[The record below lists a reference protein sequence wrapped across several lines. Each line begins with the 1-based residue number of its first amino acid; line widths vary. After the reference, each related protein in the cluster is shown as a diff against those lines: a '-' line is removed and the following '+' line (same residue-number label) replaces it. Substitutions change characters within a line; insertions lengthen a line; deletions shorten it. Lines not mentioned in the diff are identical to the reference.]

1 MSVTPLG
8 TIQHLRRFSGG
19 MSLRMSLQTPKQRVT
34 VGTMSPPRR
43 PHLPGPVDFPSSRH
57 YSVVE
62 IYPAPPSLGLEPITS
77 SADTSTAQP
86 GSSEEPDLA
95 HDKVENWTSRVH
107 ADQPFQP
114 DFTLFEPIE
123 PISENTAPVQ
133 DLKSRIDSS
142 LSDRLV
148 YLIRNDPE
156 AAEQLRS
163 EIIKSAINL
172 PTNLQITS
180 HSFDLLFRENNIRS
194 YLAWLPLVAPHH
206 LQQASSL
213 DIRPPISISEVHLN
227 HILKSSPDD
236 LSSILKFLEILVAK
250 DCYSRHLAF
259 TVIRHLVRT
268 QNPTT
273 TVSAI
278 EKICSTVKKL
288 PSSGELV
295 KSSYDFLVVQLANQ
309 GHLSEAVQIFNTSSQ
324 QPESG
329 SNTAFPLTY
338 QVLADQLV
346 SRIKDESLQSR
357 QHWSDM
363 LDNLISRWRVDHKPS
378 LNTWLAKESEYFK
391 PLNLLSPSLTKRISK
406 KYAKVFNNASSVNP
420 EVCHKIYIEKLGHFT
435 SYFRSLFDQ
444 NDHPKFVKAA
454 QLANEIHQILPLRN
468 SLENILENLHQSGT
482 ERYVGTDEQII
493 KSFVLEPPH
502 VLCNKPGQLIEQR
515 TRMCPKFTFENRSD
529 IIFLWAHSWMIFY
542 HRSRQPKR
550 AIEIFLEYFIPVG
563 CDVKLLNQIRW
574 GPRQSESSSMDN
586 RTEGSHESSTV
597 DHPLSGQQEQRY
609 QKLIHPTVGV
619 LTVLYDSILS
629 ICPPK
634 LIPIIFDSFLTQHFH
649 RSKISSSSS
658 PPSGHS
664 MRSINKRL
672 EPNLGSFR
680 PFVRAC
686 LKAKDVD
693 GALRILESMHTHL
706 DKRSTEFGGGGGG
719 ERDEGGWIDLLEWCA
734 IQSSGPK
741 PKQFNPHYR
750 WGDLRR
756 KKVNGW
762 DGKTKEELIYLVLQN
777 FFLLKFNTFPSLS
790 IQSPTSSNDSSHDFL
805 ETHKLIRSSEIKNNH
820 QSNILEGLK
829 IFTIESPL
837 IQSKLKFLIPQSPST
852 HPSQSICLQ
861 NFPSLKL
868 IAKIRYGFRLAK
880 NSKGLKIVDKLLNHY
895 K

>member
-1 MSVTPLG
+1 
-8 TIQHLRRFSGG
+8 
-19 MSLRMSLQTPKQRVT
+19 MSLQTLKQKNT
-34 VGTMSPPRR
+34 VGTMNPPCR

-62 IYPAPPSLGLEPITS
+62 IYPAPPSLGLEPNS
-77 SADTSTAQP
+77 SVDTSMAQP
-86 GSSEEPDLA
+86 GSSEEPNLA

-107 ADQPFQP
+107 ANQPFQP

-123 PISENTAPVQ
+123 PMSANTAPVQ

-148 YLIRNDPE
+148 YLIQNDPE
-156 AAEQLRS
+156 AAEQSRS

-180 HSFDLLFRENNIRS
+180 HSFDLLFRGKQHQILS
-194 YLAWLPLVAPHH
+194 GM
-206 LQQASSL
+206 ASTL
-213 DIRPPISISEVHLN
+213 HLN
-227 HILKSSPDD
+227 HILKSSPND
-236 LSSILKFLEILVAK
+236 LVSIVKFLEILVAK

-273 TVSAI
+273 TISAI
-278 EKICSTVKKL
+278 RKICLTVKKL
-288 PSSGELV
+288 PSPGELI

-309 GHLSEAVQIFNTSSQ
+309 GHLSEAIQVFSTSSQ
-324 QPESG
+324 EPKCS
-329 SNTAFPLTY
+329 SNKAFPLTY

-363 LDNLISRWRVDHKPS
+363 LDSLISRWRVDHNPS
-378 LNTWLAKESEYFK
+378 LNVWLAKKSEYPE
-391 PLNLLSPSLTKRISK
+391 PLNLLPPSLTKQISK
-406 KYAKVFNNASSVNP
+406 KYAKLFNKASSVNP
-420 EVCHKIYIEKLGHFT
+420 EVCHQIYVEKLEHFT

-454 QLANEIHQILPLRN
+454 QLANKIHQIIPLRN
-468 SLENILENLHQSGT
+468 SLENILEKLHQSGT

-502 VLCNKPGQLIEQR
+502 VLCDKPGQLVNQR
-515 TRMCPKFTFENRSD
+515 TKLCPKFTFENRSD
-529 IIFLWAHSWMIFY
+529 IVFLWAHSWMIFY
-542 HRSRQPKR
+542 HRSRQPR
-550 AIEIFLEYFIPVG
+550 RVIEIFLEYFIPIG

-574 GPRQSESSSMDN
+574 GPKQSDSSSIDN
-586 RTEGSHESSTV
+586 RSKESSTV
-597 DHPLSGQQEQRY
+597 DHPLPEQQEQKY

-649 RSKISSSSS
+649 PSEISSSLSSS
-658 PPSGHS
+658 PFGHS

-693 GALRILESMHTHL
+693 GALKILESMHTYL
-706 DKRSTEFGGGGGG
+706 DKKLNQSGGGG
-719 ERDEGGWIDLLEWCA
+719 EQDEGGWIDLLEWCA
-734 IQSSGPK
+734 IHSSGPK
-741 PKQFNPHYR
+741 PKQFNPNYR

-756 KKVNGW
+756 KKLNGW
-762 DGKTKEELIYLVLQN
+762 DGKMKEDLIFLVLQN
-777 FFLLKFNTFPSLS
+777 FFLLKFNTFPSLA
-790 IQSPTSSNDSSHDFL
+790 IQHSTHDFL
-805 ETHKLIRSSEIKNNH
+805 ENHRVVCSSEMKNNH

-829 IFTIESPL
+829 IFTIKNPL
-837 IQSKLKFLIPQSPST
+837 IQSKLKFLIPESSST
-852 HPSQSICLQ
+852 HPSQYICLQ

-868 IAKIRYGFRLAK
+868 IAKIRYGFRLAQ

>member
-1 MSVTPLG
+1 
-8 TIQHLRRFSGG
+8 
-19 MSLRMSLQTPKQRVT
+19 MSLQTPKQRDT
-34 VGTMSPPRR
+34 VGTMNPPRC

-57 YSVVE
+57 YSIVK
-62 IYPAPPSLGLEPITS
+62 IHLAPPSLGLEPNS
-77 SADTSTAQP
+77 SVDTSMAQP

-107 ADQPFQP
+107 ANQPFQP

-123 PISENTAPVQ
+123 PLSASTAPVQ

-148 YLIRNDPE
+148 YLIQNDPE

-194 YLAWLPLVAPHH
+194 YLEWLPLVAPHH

-227 HILKSSPDD
+227 HILKSSPND
-236 LSSILKFLEILVAK
+236 LALIVKFLEILVAK

-273 TVSAI
+273 TASAI
-278 EKICSTVKKL
+278 EKICSTVRKL
-288 PSSGELV
+288 PSPSELI

-309 GHLSEAVQIFNTSSQ
+309 GHLAEAIQVFSASSQ
-324 QPESG
+324 EPKCS
-329 SNTAFPLTY
+329 SNKAFPLTY

-346 SRIKDESLQSR
+346 SRIRDESVQSR
-357 QHWSDM
+357 QNWSDM
-363 LDNLISRWRVDHKPS
+363 LDSLISRWRVDHNHS
-378 LNTWLAKESEYFK
+378 LDTGVNCIWLARKSEYLK
-391 PLNLLSPSLTKRISK
+391 PLNLLPPSLTKQISK
-406 KYAKVFNNASSVNP
+406 KYAKLFSKASSVNP
-420 EVCHKIYIEKLGHFT
+420 EVCYQIYVEKLGHFT
-435 SYFRSLFDQ
+435 SYFRSLFNQ

-454 QLANEIHQILPLRN
+454 QLANKIHQILPLRN
-468 SLENILENLHQSGT
+468 SLENILEKLHQSGT
-482 ERYVGTDEQII
+482 EQYVGTDEQII

-502 VLCNKPGQLIEQR
+502 VLCDKPGQLVNQR
-515 TRMCPKFTFENRSD
+515 TKLCPKFTFENRSD
-529 IIFLWAHSWMIFY
+529 IVFLWAHSWMIFY
-542 HRSRQPKR
+542 HRSRQPR
-550 AIEIFLEYFIPVG
+550 RVIEIFLEYFIPIG

-574 GPRQSESSSMDN
+574 GPKHSDSSSIHN
-586 RTEGSHESSTV
+586 RSRESHESSTV
-597 DHPLSGQQEQRY
+597 DHPLSEQQERKY

-649 RSKISSSSS
+649 HSEISSSLSLS
-658 PPSGHS
+658 PSGHS

-693 GALRILESMHTHL
+693 GALKILESMHTYL
-706 DKRSTEFGGGGGG
+706 DQKLNQSGGGG
-719 ERDEGGWIDLLEWCA
+719 EQDEGGWIDLLEWCA
-734 IQSSGPK
+734 IHSCGPK
-741 PKQFNPHYR
+741 PKQFNPNYQ

-756 KKVNGW
+756 KKINGW
-762 DGKTKEELIYLVLQN
+762 DGKMKEDLIFLVLQN
-777 FFLLKFNTFPSLS
+777 FFLLKFNTFPSLA
-790 IQSPTSSNDSSHDFL
+790 IQHSTHNFL
-805 ETHKLIRSSEIKNNH
+805 ENHRVVCSSEMKNNH

-829 IFTIESPL
+829 IFTIKNPL
-837 IQSKLKFLIPQSPST
+837 IQSKLKFLIPESSST
-852 HPSQSICLQ
+852 HHSQFICLQ

-868 IAKIRYGFRLAK
+868 IAKIRYGFLLAQ
-880 NSKGLKIVDKLLNHY
+880 NSKGLKIVDKSLNHY

>member
-8 TIQHLRRFSGG
+8 NDSAPATVLRWDEPQDV
-19 MSLRMSLQTPKQRVT
+19 LANTEAAKT
-34 VGTMSPPRR
+34 VGTMNPPRQ
-43 PHLPGPVDFPSSRH
+43 
-57 YSVVE
+57 
-62 IYPAPPSLGLEPITS
+62 IYPAPPSLGLEPTS

-123 PISENTAPVQ
+123 PISET
-133 DLKSRIDSS
+133 
-142 LSDRLV
+142 
-148 YLIRNDPE
+148 
-156 AAEQLRS
+156 QLRS
-163 EIIKSAINL
+163 
-172 PTNLQITS
+172 
-180 HSFDLLFRENNIRS
+180 
-194 YLAWLPLVAPHH
+194 YLEWLPLVAPHH

-227 HILKSSPDD
+227 HILKSSPND
-236 LSSILKFLEILVAK
+236 LSSIVKFLEILVAK

-273 TVSAI
+273 SLSHR
-278 EKICSTVKKL
+278 KICSTVKKL
-288 PSSGELV
+288 PSPGELI

-309 GHLSEAVQIFNTSSQ
+309 GHLSEAVQIFNASSQ

-329 SNTAFPLTY
+329 SNKAFPLTY

-378 LNTWLAKESEYFK
+378 LNTWLAKESEYLK
-391 PLNLLSPSLTKRISK
+391 PLNLLPPSLTKRISK

-420 EVCHKIYIEKLGHFT
+420 EVCHQIYIEKLEHFT

-502 VLCNKPGQLIEQR
+502 VLCNKPGQLIDRR
-515 TRMCPKFTFENRSD
+515 TKLCPKFTFENRSD
-529 IIFLWAHSWMIFY
+529 IVFLWA
-542 HRSRQPKR
+542 
-550 AIEIFLEYFIPVG
+550 
-563 CDVKLLNQIRW
+563 
-574 GPRQSESSSMDN
+574 
-586 RTEGSHESSTV
+586 T
-597 DHPLSGQQEQRY
+597 QEQKY

-649 RSKISSSSS
+649 HSEISSSSS

-693 GALRILESMHTHL
+693 GAL
-706 DKRSTEFGGGGGG
+706 
-719 ERDEGGWIDLLEWCA
+719 
-734 IQSSGPK
+734 
-741 PKQFNPHYR
+741 
-750 WGDLRR
+750 
-756 KKVNGW
+756 
-762 DGKTKEELIYLVLQN
+762 
-777 FFLLKFNTFPSLS
+777 KF
-790 IQSPTSSNDSSHDFL
+790 
-805 ETHKLIRSSEIKNNH
+805 
-820 QSNILEGLK
+820 
-829 IFTIESPL
+829 
-837 IQSKLKFLIPQSPST
+837 
-852 HPSQSICLQ
+852 
-861 NFPSLKL
+861 
-868 IAKIRYGFRLAK
+868 
-880 NSKGLKIVDKLLNHY
+880 
-895 K
+895 